1 MPGDD
6 WQKFANLRALYAYM
20 YAQPGKKLL
29 FMGGEFGQ
37 WREWNHDT
45 SLDWHLLQYP
55 THFGLQRWVEDVNHL
70 YRTEPALHEADCHA
84 AGFSWIDCTDAMSS
98 ILSFV
103 RIGKAPES
111 MMMIVANFTPVPRY
125 NYRVGAPRNGFWKEV
140 LNSDAAEYGGSNH
153 GNLGGG
159 ETTPLPY
166 HGHRQSLNLILP
178 PLGVVFLKYMGPV
191 T

>member
-1 MPGDD
+1 
-6 WQKFANLRALYAYM
+6 
-20 YAQPGKKLL
+20 
-29 FMGGEFGQ
+29 
-37 WREWNHDT
+37 
-45 SLDWHLLQYP
+45 
-55 THFGLQRWVEDVNHL
+55 
-70 YRTEPALHEADCHA
+70 
-84 AGFSWIDCTDAMSS
+84 MSS